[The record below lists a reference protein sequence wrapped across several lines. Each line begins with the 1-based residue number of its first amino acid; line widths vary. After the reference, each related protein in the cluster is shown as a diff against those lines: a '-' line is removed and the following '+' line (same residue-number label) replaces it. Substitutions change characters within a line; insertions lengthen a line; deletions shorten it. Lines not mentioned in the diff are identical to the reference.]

1 MGCGQSAEAAAA
13 YSNRGSIATLK
24 PLPQQH
30 DVGNSGSGS
39 DGPEPANGTEPVVD
53 KATLEEYL
61 QVEKELG
68 EARRADPQVL
78 SQLEMKKEALQKMT
92 QKVEQLERHYADL
105 EALAEKE
112 KADVDQ
118 LERPDVKKFLI
129 EQGKLDARMSKEQEE
144 YLEALQKKEIAK
156 QERDEAIRQK
166 ENIQREVEQLQNKAS
181 RLQNLLTK
189 QDALLGKIF
198 GGEYGSELE
207 NKLEQE
213 LDALEAHKAR
223 IMEANYKWRQAQM
236 MMEFACRQLAV
247 AVQKWQDLPEVPQ
260 TSLEVRYTMAA
271 EARNNL
277 VAASQNIEGAH
288 RTLSHVEF
296 PYCNPDEVETLNKAT
311 SYVFT
316 DMQSEERHAHAGQCY
331 DITHKRAA
339 ALLQW
344 FDQVLN
350 TTIMEDL
357 AKVNLMVKETSQ
369 KLRQER
375 VRLIKLKAQEVWG
388 ADVDIEIDSGVSAD
402 DEDLNA
408 MLMEGVS
415 DSEVAKTDETQG
427 DSPRAKTPPPL
438 TAEEMAPLPT
448 SEAIFGKS
456 YEQLQEDLEQM
467 RTELESD
474 MNYFQQEQDR
484 QAERARGDLQAKLN
498 ARRRNRAMRSLE
510 EKQRQELAEGAVLS

>member
-105 EALAEKE
+105 EALARDGDQTDTKE
-112 KADVDQ
+112 AV
-118 LERPDVKKFLI
+118 
-129 EQGKLDARMSKEQEE
+129 G
-144 YLEALQKKEIAK
+144 ALQSGQRVSTAEEERVAGFNNKEIAK

-415 DSEVAKTDETQG
+415 DSEVAKTDETG

>member
-13 YSNRGSIATLK
+13 YSNRGSIATL
-24 PLPQQH
+24 
-30 DVGNSGSGS
+30 
-39 DGPEPANGTEPVVD
+39 PVVD

-105 EALAEKE
+105 EALARDGDQTDTKE
-112 KADVDQ
+112 AV
-118 LERPDVKKFLI
+118 
-129 EQGKLDARMSKEQEE
+129 G
-144 YLEALQKKEIAK
+144 ALQSGQRVSTAEEERVAGFNNKEIAK

-415 DSEVAKTDETQG
+415 DSEVAKTDETG